1 MISSNKT
8 PLTQKGFSL
17 QNYINKITPNKIRL
31 NTRYDNV
38 QNKSSAPIAAINNYN
53 KQYNNQFVYKSENI
67 KGYNKMTVPSISH
80 NSDIKLINP
89 KTSTNIS
96 KGLTTP
102 NSLNWNN
109 IGYKEIK
116 FKNNIA
122 SKTYRPNIT
131 NNNYLNKNTNNLF
144 QSYDPTASNLG
155 FHDINTGSKKYR
167 KNNNN
172 FLYSKKTGLIN
183 TYGNTVTYNNNTYNN
198 NIQKNSLTDY
208 YKNMV
213 QIRSAREGINSKV
226 IKNRM
231 NNEENI
237 KKISKIQAI
246 WKGIYVRELMSYYWN
261 FNQFQFLLEKFFLI
275 RYKKQFLLN
284 LKKKDLTEEFNKKQ
298 KEIDKLKNDYN
309 NILKQ
314 FNEYKKNQE
323 KNKEENNNKLR
334 IVNDKK
340 NINNYLQHFK
350 SNLKIINNDT
360 IIFERIQ
367 KEKILE
373 INHSFLSLI
382 CNNSKEKLIEQP
394 EKKELKIKKTLKI
407 EKQKEINI
415 INIIK
420 GKKIDTD
427 NIYIEKNCYF
437 DIFNKKEKKDDN
449 IIKLKQV
456 KEPKKEKKQLLLISN
471 QNNFIIKNKEI
482 KKEDK
487 MIETNKEI
495 KKEKEIIKP
504 DNKSEILL
512 KGKENNIIFIKENK
526 SIEYK
531 KERKNKIKNYNLVNE
546 IEKGDALEINPYEIK
561 RTKKEIKISEQKK
574 IEVIIS
580 NNIFT
585 EKSKK
590 NLVKILFAIKLKAI
604 LIKYIKKKFFSKL
617 IQELKKILFIS
628 ILDKVKLNYEKRNKK
643 KGIEKIKENVIII
656 KLKKYLKEE
665 IEKDRLKYFVKKYLK
680 YKWNQGLVDLSKI
693 IIGNKK

>member
-340 NINNYLQHFK
+340 NINNYLEHFK
-350 SNLKIINNDT
+350 RNLKIINNDT
-360 IIFERIQ
+360 IIFEGIQ
-367 KEKILE
+367 KEKI
-373 INHSFLSLI
+373 
-382 CNNSKEKLIEQP
+382 
-394 EKKELKIKKTLKI
+394 
-407 EKQKEINI
+407 
-415 INIIK
+415 
-420 GKKIDTD
+420 
-427 NIYIEKNCYF
+427 
-437 DIFNKKEKKDDN
+437 
-449 IIKLKQV
+449 
-456 KEPKKEKKQLLLISN
+456 
-471 QNNFIIKNKEI
+471 
-482 KKEDK
+482 
-487 MIETNKEI
+487 
-495 KKEKEIIKP
+495 
-504 DNKSEILL
+504 
-512 KGKENNIIFIKENK
+512 
-526 SIEYK
+526 
-531 KERKNKIKNYNLVNE
+531 
-546 IEKGDALEINPYEIK
+546 
-561 RTKKEIKISEQKK
+561 
-574 IEVIIS
+574 
-580 NNIFT
+580 
-585 EKSKK
+585 
-590 NLVKILFAIKLKAI
+590 
-604 LIKYIKKKFFSKL
+604 
-617 IQELKKILFIS
+617 
-628 ILDKVKLNYEKRNKK
+628 
-643 KGIEKIKENVIII
+643 
-656 KLKKYLKEE
+656 
-665 IEKDRLKYFVKKYLK
+665 
-680 YKWNQGLVDLSKI
+680 
-693 IIGNKK
+693 

>member
-1 MISSNKT
+1 MI
-8 PLTQKGFSL
+8 Q
-17 QNYINKITPNKIRL
+17 
-31 NTRYDNV
+31 
-38 QNKSSAPIAAINNYN
+38 
-53 KQYNNQFVYKSENI
+53 
-67 KGYNKMTVPSISH
+67 
-80 NSDIKLINP
+80 
-89 KTSTNIS
+89 
-96 KGLTTP
+96 
-102 NSLNWNN
+102 
-109 IGYKEIK
+109 
-116 FKNNIA
+116 
-122 SKTYRPNIT
+122 
-131 NNNYLNKNTNNLF
+131 LF
-144 QSYDPTASNLG
+144 
-155 FHDINTGSKKYR
+155 
-167 KNNNN
+167 
-172 FLYSKKTGLIN
+172 
-183 TYGNTVTYNNNTYNN
+183 
-198 NIQKNSLTDY
+198 
-208 YKNMV
+208 
-213 QIRSAREGINSKV
+213 
-226 IKNRM
+226 
-231 NNEENI
+231 
-237 KKISKIQAI
+237 
-246 WKGIYVRELMSYYWN
+246 
-261 FNQFQFLLEKFFLI
+261 
-275 RYKKQFLLN
+275 
-284 LKKKDLTEEFNKKQ
+284 LK
-298 KEIDKLKNDYN
+298 
-309 NILKQ
+309 
-314 FNEYKKNQE
+314 EYKK
-323 KNKEENNNKLR
+323 
-334 IVNDKK
+334 KK
-340 NINNYLQHFK
+340 Y
-350 SNLKIINNDT
+350 
-360 IIFERIQ
+360 
-367 KEKILE
+367 E
-373 INHSFLSLI
+373 INHNFLSLI
-382 CNNSKEKLIEQP
+382 CRHSKEKLNEQP
-394 EKKELKIKKTLKI
+394 EKKELKTKGVFKI

-415 INIIK
+415 INLVK
-420 GKKIDTD
+420 EKKFDKD

-531 KERKNKIKNYNLVNE
+531 KERKNKLKNYNSVNE

>member
-198 NIQKNSLTDY
+198 NIQKNSLSDY

-261 FNQFQFLLEKFFLI
+261 FNQFQYLLEKFFII
-275 RYKKQFLLN
+275 RYKKQFLIN

-323 KNKEENNNKLR
+323 KNKEENNIKLR

-340 NINNYLQHFK
+340 NINNYLEHFK

-367 KEKILE
+367 KEKIFE
-373 INHSFLSLI
+373 INHTFLSLI
-382 CNNSKEKLIEQP
+382 CNHSKEKLIEQP
-394 EKKELKIKKTLKI
+394 EKKELKTKKIYKI

-415 INIIK
+415 INIVK
-420 GKKIDTD
+420 EKKIDKN

-531 KERKNKIKNYNLVNE
+531 KETKNILKNYNSVNE

-561 RTKKEIKISEQKK
+561 RTKKDIKVSQENK

>member
-53 KQYNNQFVYKSENI
+53 KHNNQFVYKSENI

-80 NSDIKLINP
+80 NTDIKLINTI
-89 KTSTNIS
+89 TSTNIS

-155 FHDINTGSKKYR
+155 FHDINTGSKRYR

-198 NIQKNSLTDY
+198 NIQKNSLSDY

-261 FNQFQFLLEKFFLI
+261 FNQFQYLLEKFFLI

-323 KNKEENNNKLR
+323 KNKEENNIKLR

-340 NINNYLQHFK
+340 NINNYLEHFK

-367 KEKILE
+367 KEKTFE
-373 INHSFLSLI
+373 INHTFLSLI
-382 CNNSKEKLIEQP
+382 CNHSKEKLNEQSM
-394 EKKELKIKKTLKI
+394 KKELKTKKIYKI

-471 QNNFIIKNKEI
+471 QNNFIILKKEI

-487 MIETNKEI
+487 MIETIKEI

-531 KERKNKIKNYNLVNE
+531 KERKNKLKNYNSVNE

-590 NLVKILFAIKLKAI
+590 NLVKVLFAIKLKAI
-604 LIKYIKKKFFSKL
+604 LIKYIKKKYFSKL
-617 IQELKKILFIS
+617 IKELKKILFIS

-643 KGIEKIKENVIII
+643 KGIEKIKENAIVI

-665 IEKDRLKYFVKKYLK
+665 IEKHRLKYFVKKYLK